1 MLKKENY
8 TTMLSTLIQNF
19 NYTLFRFL
27 YPLPVLL
34 FILSCSE
41 EPKIESFSIPSEYDG
56 PIVSWKLPPNWG
68 ENPDL
73 SGPMAGSF
81 HVKTK
86 SGPQGRIGVMPF
98 RENVST
104 VDVANMFGREMGYP
118 PFNQENLTPF
128 LQEKKIGDRIFEWVY
143 LNSKVET
150 ASSPPRTA
158 LLALLRQDKDTW
170 LFPFIADQKLV
181 LKESENFI
189 QFLESCSLRSE
200 KNKPILA
207 RLPAPLP
214 KTGNTNSAKPPKNP
228 WSWSKPSTWSEG
240 KASSMRIGSY
250 KVAGPNGTQLDISVT
265 SFPGDVGGLLANV
278 NRWIGQIDLA
288 PIQEASLDQYCS
300 SITLAGNSAHLVEAY
315 GEEKAV
321 LAGTLFLEKESW
333 FFKLIGNRTLA
344 EKEKS
349 NFISFLN
356 SISLQGETE

>member
-1 MLKKENY
+1 
-8 TTMLSTLIQNF
+8 MLSTLSQKF
-19 NYTLFRFL
+19 NSTLFRCP
-27 YPLPVLL
+27 YPFSVVVL
-34 FILSCSE
+34 FLSCSE
-41 EPKIESFSIPSEYDG
+41 EPKIESFSIPSEYEG
-56 PIVSWKLPPNWG
+56 PIVSWELPPNWG

-118 PFNQENLTPF
+118 PFNQENLAPF
-128 LQEKKIGDRIFEWVY
+128 LQEKKIGDRTFEWLY
-143 LNSKVET
+143 LNSKVEIS
-150 ASSPPRTA
+150 SSPPRTA

-181 LKESENFI
+181 RAESENFI
-189 QFLESCSLRSE
+189 QFLKSCSLRSE

-207 RLPAPLP
+207 KSPVPLA
-214 KTGNTNSAKPPKNP
+214 KTRETGSTKSPKNP
-228 WSWSKPSTWSEG
+228 WSWSKPSSWGEG
-240 KASSMRIGSY
+240 KASSMRVGSF
-250 KVAGPNGTQLDISVT
+250 KVTGPNGTQLDISVT

-288 PIQEASLDQYCS
+288 PIQKASLDQYCS
-300 SITLAGNSAHLVEAY
+300 SIILAGTSAHLVEAY
-315 GEEKAV
+315 GKDKAV

-356 SISLQGETE
+356 SISLRGETE

>member
-1 MLKKENY
+1 MLKRKIK
-8 TTMLSTLIQNF
+8 TTMLSTLIQKF
-19 NYTLFRFL
+19 NLTIFRTLCPF
-27 YPLPVLL
+27 PVLV

-41 EPKIESFSIPSEYDG
+41 EPKIESFSIPSEYEG
-56 PIVSWKLPPNWG
+56 PIVSWELPSNWG

-118 PFNQENLTPF
+118 PFNQENLAPF
-128 LQEKKIGDRIFEWVY
+128 LQEKKIGDRTFEWLY

-158 LLALLRQDKDTW
+158 LLALLRQEKDTW

-181 LKESENFI
+181 REESENFI
-189 QFLESCSLRSE
+189 QFLKSCSLRSE
-200 KNKPILA
+200 IDKPILA
-207 RLPAPLP
+207 RSPVPLP
-214 KTGNTNSAKPPKNP
+214 KTGKTSSTKPPKNP

-250 KVAGPNGTQLDISVT
+250 KVTGPNGTQLDISVT

-288 PIQEASLDQYCS
+288 PIQKASLEQYCS